1 MQLLVREKRAI
12 RKLIEQGTPEEVV
25 MKSYAINKE
34 ELKEILEKHYETRFL
49 TIKDEET
56 IKLMHQQGKS
66 IKEIAGELCVCD
78 ETVARRLRKYP
89 DYVNQRVSKESQKLM
104 AQLYRNNQSVK
115 DIAKWMNLTKVTVY
129 KYLQKQNVFQKRR
142 TFTHLKKA
150 EIEQIIQKYKEGKS
164 KPQIARELNR
174 DPNTIY
180 RIIDRYM
187 RKNE

>member
-1 MQLLVREKRAI
+1 MRLQVREKRVI

-34 ELKEILEKHYETRFL
+34 ELKEILENHYERFL

-104 AQLYRNNQSVK
+104 AQLYRTNQSVK
-115 DIAKWMNLTKVTVY
+115 DIAKWMKLPFISTY
-129 KYLQKQNVFQKRR
+129 KNKMSFRNGGL
-142 TFTHLKKA
+142 L
-150 EIEQIIQKYKEGKS
+150 
-164 KPQIARELNR
+164 
-174 DPNTIY
+174 
-180 RIIDRYM
+180 RI
-187 RKNE
+187 